1 MIYPKKQKLFRQF
14 AKQFYKKNK
23 TGQTPMK
30 CSFLLA
36 IIFTSIVVSYSQTPT
51 PTRPRVIIV
60 GSPTGTPNPVFT
72 PSPTQTPRN
81 VVIVTTQTPR
91 PMTSPTPFIFTSSTP
106 MPTPTP
112 RPTPLPNAYKYMT
125 YGQIKTKIQQAK
137 SLMQTK
143 SMPTSMTTGFLVTD
157 VVRVAFND
165 WKTNEID
172 FVSMTKSIFLERN
185 LEYPT
190 VSANGKNIVVKIIR
204 ANGVNT
210 PVIVM
215 DNENKPHTPLVVQYP
230 IERNGSLSEMAYYTS
245 THPGIITPEVINAG
259 KLYVRNTIDA
269 ARDTL
274 QKKGIFIQPIV
285 ADMAEKLCA
294 VEHVDH
300 ARFKNEYHLNVYNDI
315 FTLFALNEGNTYR
328 YSVSS
333 AGAGGMVQMIP
344 STYFMVRSRYYSVG
358 LIPDFV
364 EGMRN
369 HQNAAQVMLL
379 YMQMT
384 WDDLISRETI
394 ANALDNGVAFPDEL
408 MSAGYNSNPA
418 KLSGYIKRGGSNWR
432 NLIPRETKI
441 YLQINAS
448 LKQYI
453 SYPPRIK

>member
-1 MIYPKKQKLFRQF
+1 MSYLRFLLQLIGNRLSNPKFIGITQMKLFFSVLVVLFSVIISF
-14 AKQFYKKNK
+14 AQI
-23 TGQTPMK
+23 P
-30 CSFLLA
+30 
-36 IIFTSIVVSYSQTPT
+36 TPT
-51 PTRPRVIIV
+51 PSRPRVIIV
-60 GSPTGTPNPVFT
+60 GSSSPSPTPSPVIRPT
-72 PSPTQTPRN
+72 PSPTPPR
-81 VVIVTTQTPR
+81 VIVVSPS
-91 PMTSPTPFIFTSSTP
+91 TSPTPYVFTTA
-106 MPTPTP
+106 TPTP
-112 RPTPLPNAYKYMT
+112 RPLPLPSAYKALT
-125 YGQIKTKIQQAK
+125 YGQIKAKVAQAK
-137 SLMQTK
+137 TLMQTRPL
-143 SMPTSMTTGFLVTD
+143 PTAMTTGNLVTD
-157 VVRVAFND
+157 VLRVAFND

-172 FVSMTKSIFLERN
+172 FVTMTKAIFLARDM
-185 LEYPT
+185 EYST

-210 PVIVM
+210 PIIIM
-215 DNENKPHTPLVVQYP
+215 DADNKPHTPLVVQYP

-245 THPGIITPEVINAG
+245 THPGVVTPEVINAG

-269 ARDTL
+269 ARDAL

-285 ADMAEKLCA
+285 ADMAEKLCT

-364 EGMRN
+364 DGMRN
-369 HQNAAQVMLL
+369 HPNAAQVMLL

-384 WDDLISRETI
+384 WDDLLSRETI
-394 ANALDNGVAFPDEL
+394 ATALENGVAKPDEL

-418 KLSGYIKRGGSNWR
+418 KLAGYIKRGGSNWR

-448 LKQYI
+448 LNRYI